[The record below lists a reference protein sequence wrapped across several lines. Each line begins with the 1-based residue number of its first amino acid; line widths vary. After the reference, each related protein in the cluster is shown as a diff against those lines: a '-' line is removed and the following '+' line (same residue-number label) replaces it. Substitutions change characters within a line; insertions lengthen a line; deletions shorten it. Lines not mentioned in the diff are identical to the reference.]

1 MSQAL
6 FDLYKEALRR
16 GHVAAVQGN
25 LDAALT
31 AYEAAATIAPDR
43 ALPHASVGDVLKRL
57 GRFDEAEHAYDAALQ
72 RAPADE
78 GALRGRAATRLE
90 LRRAVD
96 AARDLEALADVLE
109 RANRIPDACNAACAA
124 LEIAETRSR
133 RQALER
139 LADALTGLAGEPG
152 AAAALVRAEPF
163 LDPNRPRV
171 EPEPVMALAP
181 GSLDWPVSTF
191 DVVVASP
198 PEDATN
204 PLGDDADG
212 VEAATVEAATVEAAV
227 ATDAPAPLHDAPV
240 AADEPA
246 EPEPAVAVEAM
257 PEPEPASVPE
267 PAVAADQPA
276 GIDGAPAEPEAAELD
291 VASEPEPEPEPA
303 SASAEPVAVS
313 EPEVAPQTEVAAV
326 LDVLVE
332 PEPLV
337 EPETVEPPV
346 EPRARFHVVAARAEA
361 ESLLIAGDHQRAR
374 PLLLRIA
381 QAERE
386 AGRLDAAIDA
396 CLILV
401 TINPADTAVQLELA
415 TIQAARGWTDLARD
429 KIALLARLADLNDDP
444 DAQALVQGSAVVRD
458 LATTRRQDRES
469 TPRL

>member
-1 MSQAL
+1 MSQAM

-31 AYEAAATIAPDR
+31 AYEAAATIAPER
-43 ALPHASVGDVLKRL
+43 ALPHASVGDVLMRL

-124 LEIAETRSR
+124 LEIADTRSR
-133 RQALER
+133 RQAVER

-163 LDPNRPRV
+163 LDLNRSRV
-171 EPEPVMALAP
+171 EPEPVVAPAP
-181 GSLDWPVSTF
+181 GSPDWPVSTS

-204 PLGDDADG
+204 SPDGDEADG
-212 VEAATVEAATVEAAV
+212 IKAATVEAASVEAAV
-227 ATDAPAPLHDAPV
+227 ATDAPPRLHDAPV
-240 AADEPA
+240 AANVPA
-246 EPEPAVAVEAM
+246 EPDPPVAVEAV
-257 PEPEPASVPE
+257 PEPALAPESVPE
-267 PAVAADQPA
+267 PAMAADEPA
-276 GIDGAPAEPEAAELD
+276 ELDGAPAEPAAAEPD
-291 VASEPEPEPEPA
+291 VASEPEPEG
-303 SASAEPVAVS
+303 AE
-313 EPEVAPQTEVAAV
+313 
-326 LDVLVE
+326 LVE

-337 EPETVEPPV
+337 EPETVEPPVEPPV

-381 QAERE
+381 EAERE

-415 TIQAARGWTDLARD
+415 TIQAARGWIDLARD
-429 KIALLARLADLNDDP
+429 KIALLTRLADLNDDP

-458 LATTRRQDRES
+458 LATTQRQDRES
-469 TPRL
+469 SPRL

>member
-25 LDAALT
+25 LEAALT

-124 LEIAETRSR
+124 LEIADTRSR
-133 RQALER
+133 RQVLER

-181 GSLDWPVSTF
+181 GSLDWPVSTS
-191 DVVVASP
+191 DVAVAIP
-198 PEDATN
+198 PEDGTN
-204 PLGDDADG
+204 PPDGDDADG
-212 VEAATVEAATVEAAV
+212 VEAATVEAAV
-227 ATDAPAPLHDAPV
+227 ATDTPAPLHDVPV

-276 GIDGAPAEPEAAELD
+276 GIDGAPAEPVAAELD

-303 SASAEPVAVS
+303 SAFAEPVAVS

-346 EPRARFHVVAARAEA
+346 KPRARFHVVAARAEA

-458 LATTRRQDRES
+458 LATTGRQDRES

>member
-1 MSQAL
+1 M

-31 AYEAAATIAPDR
+31 AYEAAATIAPER

-96 AARDLEALADVLE
+96 AARDLEALAEVLE

-124 LEIAETRSR
+124 LEIADTRSR
-133 RQALER
+133 RQAVER

-163 LDPNRPRV
+163 LDPNRSRV
-171 EPEPVMALAP
+171 EPEPVVAPAP
-181 GSLDWPVSTF
+181 GSLDWPVSTS

-204 PLGDDADG
+204 PPDGDEADG
-212 VEAATVEAATVEAAV
+212 IKAATVEAASVEAAV

-240 AADEPA
+240 AANVPA
-246 EPEPAVAVEAM
+246 EPDPPVAVEAV
-257 PEPEPASVPE
+257 PEPALAPESVPE
-267 PAVAADQPA
+267 PAMAADEPA
-276 GIDGAPAEPEAAELD
+276 ELDGAPAEPAAAEPD
-291 VASEPEPEPEPA
+291 VASEPEPEG
-303 SASAEPVAVS
+303 AE
-313 EPEVAPQTEVAAV
+313 
-326 LDVLVE
+326 LVE
-332 PEPLV
+332 PP
-337 EPETVEPPV
+337 VEPPV

-381 QAERE
+381 EAERE

-415 TIQAARGWTDLARD
+415 TVQAARGWIDLARD
-429 KIALLARLADLNDDP
+429 KIALLTRLADLNDDP

-458 LATTRRQDRES
+458 LATTQRQDRES
-469 TPRL
+469 SPRL

>member
-1 MSQAL
+1 MSQAM

-31 AYEAAATIAPDR
+31 AYEAAATIAPER

-78 GALRGRAATRLE
+78 GALRGRAATRVE
-90 LRRAVD
+90 LRRPVD

-109 RANRIPDACNAACAA
+109 RANRIADACTAACAA
-124 LEIAETRSR
+124 LEIADTRSR
-133 RQALER
+133 RLAVER
-139 LADALTGLAGEPG
+139 LADALSGLAGEPG
-152 AAAALVRAEPF
+152 AAAAIARAGPF
-163 LDPNRPRV
+163 LDPNRTRA
-171 EPEPVMALAP
+171 EPEPLVALAP
-181 GSLDWPVSTF
+181 GSLDWPVSTA
-191 DVVVASP
+191 DVIVAIP

-204 PLGDDADG
+204 PPDGFDPDG
-212 VEAATVEAATVEAAV
+212 VEAATVEAAGVEAAL

-246 EPEPAVAVEAM
+246 EPEPPVAVEAL
-257 PEPEPASVPE
+257 PEPALAPEPVPE
-267 PAVAADQPA
+267 PAMAADEPA
-276 GIDGAPAEPEAAELD
+276 DIDGAPAEPAAAEPD
-291 VASEPEPEPEPA
+291 VASEPEPEG
-303 SASAEPVAVS
+303 AE
-313 EPEVAPQTEVAAV
+313 
-326 LDVLVE
+326 LVE

-381 QAERE
+381 EAERE

-401 TINPADTAVQLELA
+401 TMNPADTAVQLELA
-415 TIQAARGWTDLARD
+415 TIQAARGWIDLARD
-429 KIALLARLADLNDDP
+429 KIALLTRLADLDDDP
-444 DAQALVQGSAVVRD
+444 DAQALVQGSAVARD

>member
-1 MSQAL
+1 M

-31 AYEAAATIAPDR
+31 AYEAAATIAPER
-43 ALPHASVGDVLKRL
+43 ALPHASVGDVLMRL

-124 LEIAETRSR
+124 LEIADTRSR
-133 RQALER
+133 RQAVER

-163 LDPNRPRV
+163 LDPNRSRV
-171 EPEPVMALAP
+171 EPEPVVAPAP
-181 GSLDWPVSTF
+181 GSLDWPVSTS

-204 PLGDDADG
+204 SPDGDEADG
-212 VEAATVEAATVEAAV
+212 IKPATVEAASVEAAV

-240 AADEPA
+240 AANVPA
-246 EPEPAVAVEAM
+246 EPDPPVAVEAV
-257 PEPEPASVPE
+257 PEPALAPESVPE
-267 PAVAADQPA
+267 PAMAADEPA
-276 GIDGAPAEPEAAELD
+276 ELDGAPAEPAAAEPD
-291 VASEPEPEPEPA
+291 VASEPEPEG
-303 SASAEPVAVS
+303 AE
-313 EPEVAPQTEVAAV
+313 
-326 LDVLVE
+326 LVE

-346 EPRARFHVVAARAEA
+346 EPPVEPRARFHVVAARAAA

-381 QAERE
+381 EAERE

-415 TIQAARGWTDLARD
+415 TIQAARGWIDLARD
-429 KIALLARLADLNDDP
+429 KIALLTRLADLNDDP

-458 LATTRRQDRES
+458 LATTQRQDRES